1 MLTYENATA
10 VQATANTKV
19 LKMTREE
26 YEASQLNTS
35 IISSFTLQNGNT
47 VVLCVS
53 HSELVY
59 VIVR

>member
-1 MLTYENATA
+1 MLTYERTA
-10 VQATANTKV
+10 MPQATATTKV

>member
-1 MLTYENATA
+1 MYYETTMP
-10 VQATANTKV
+10 QATATTKV

>member
-1 MLTYENATA
+1 MLTYERTA
-10 VQATANTKV
+10 MPQATATTKV
-19 LKMTREE
+19 LKMTQEE

>member
-1 MLTYENATA
+1 MYYETTMP
-10 VQATANTKV
+10 QATATTKV

-47 VVLCVS
+47 VVL
-53 HSELVY
+53 VY
-59 VIVR
+59 YRNNILS